1 MSNEILIK
9 INETNK
15 DSEDIKNLNLGE
27 LKIEDIIS
35 IHIDNNGITGHLLTE
50 DEKKKIKNEKIY
62 ENLNDV
68 EKKAKDI
75 QQSGGKKKKKKR
87 KKKKR
92 KKTKKNRKKR
102 KNKTKRRSSQKGCGG
117 TSSKP
122 VVKQCAVHTACTP
135 EEQVGM
141 FESDKRHSDFNKI
154 INLGISISD
163 EIQKAE
169 SLVKPTSK
177 TMFSKGPITE
187 IKNKFLGFGVQLKPR
202 QHLIGDQTDRE
213 NAGKGLKKYG
223 NNDGDEYMTLTGS
236 PSGNEE
242 EIKKIQAKIEDENK
256 KLADY
261 AISLKQLDATQVILK
276 EKGLKEILLDVFNK
290 PNNIPLDEVKRIINN
305 YFDGLK
311 KELEN
316 PLYGALIKL
325 KSGISTDTVLQRAR
339 ELGMSID
346 NMQTFSNIQK
356 NHQTLILK
364 YFGDSELYKAL
375 FDVDKDEVVSF
386 NLTDQFARG
395 HKGGKKNRKKSTKK
409 KRKKKRGRTMK
420 KSRKK
425 RGGMNNRFIELQ
437 DELSKVDN
445 GQFLDETMQADYN
458 IMMKKAA
465 DISKEWSNVEEHG
478 LLNYTESQKA
488 VKLIDKEIQ
497 INKLLTKYSIISPEI
512 SRINLN
518 QKNVKMMEQD
528 SLEAKKYMIEGFS
541 LEESLTQ
548 YNKLLI
554 TMAEEILK
562 QKTKLSN
569 ELREPDNK
577 KIVDAIRNRKTST
590 DLIGGITKFQ
600 ATVRRYFD
608 KKYTELAKI
617 AKESGETLPMEKWEL
632 LAYEPFWK
640 YTKAPSD

>member
-15 DSEDIKNLNLGE
+15 DNEDIKDLNLGE

-50 DEKKKIKNEKIY
+50 DEKKEIKNKKIY

-68 EKKAKDI
+68 EKKAKEI
-75 QQSGGKKKKKKR
+75 QQSGGKKKKKER

-122 VVKQCAVHTACTP
+122 VVKQCADDAACTP
-135 EEQVGM
+135 EEQVRM
-141 FESDKRHSDFNKI
+141 FESDKRHSDFIRI

-169 SLVKPTSK
+169 SLRKPTSK
-177 TMFSKGPITE
+177 TIFSKGPITE
-187 IKNKFLGFGVQLKPR
+187 IKNKFLGFGVQLEPT

-213 NAGKGLKKYG
+213 NAEKGQEKYG

-242 EIKKIQAKIEDENK
+242 EIKKIQAKIEEENK

-290 PNNIPLDEVKRIINN
+290 PNKIPLDEVKRIINN

-316 PLYGALIKL
+316 PLYDTLMNL
-325 KSGISTDTVLQRAR
+325 KRGISTDTVLQRAR
-339 ELGMSID
+339 KLGMSID

-425 RGGMNNRFIELQ
+425 RGGMNERYKEVQQEL
-437 DELSKVDN
+437 DYVDQ
-445 GQFLDETMQADYN
+445 GIFLDENTQADYT
-458 IMMKKAA
+458 IMIKHL
-465 DISKEWSNVEEHG
+465 DSLNTNWSNEVGSG
-478 LLNYTESQKA
+478 LLTYDESRKA
-488 VKLIDKEIQ
+488 KELLNKEIK
-497 INKLLTKYSIISPEI
+497 IIKLLTKHSIIAHEI
-512 SRINLN
+512 NSIQLREMNI
-518 QKNVKMMEQD
+518 KMMEQD
-528 SLEAKKYMIEGFS
+528 KEREKYIVKGQT
-541 LEESLTQ
+541 LKVSLTT
-548 YNKLLI
+548 YLKLLRN
-554 TMAEEILK
+554 MEEDILTR
-562 QKTKLSN
+562 KTTLSK
-569 ELREPDNK
+569 ELRGANPKLIE
-577 KIVDAIRNRKTST
+577 AIRNRMKT
-590 DLIGGITKFQ
+590 DELIQGITKFQ
-600 ATVRRYFD
+600 ATVRGYFG

-617 AKESGETLPMEKWEL
+617 AKESGETLPMEKWDL

>member
-15 DSEDIKNLNLGE
+15 DNEDIKDLNLGE

-50 DEKKKIKNEKIY
+50 DEKKEIKNKKIY

-68 EKKAKDI
+68 EKKAKEI

-122 VVKQCAVHTACTP
+122 VVKQCADDAACTP
-135 EEQVGM
+135 EEQVRM
-141 FESDKRHSDFNKI
+141 FESDKRHSDFIRI

-163 EIQKAE
+163 EIPKAE
-169 SLVKPTSK
+169 SLRKPTSK
-177 TMFSKGPITE
+177 TIFSKGPITE
-187 IKNKFLGFGVQLKPR
+187 IKNKFLGFGVQLKPT
-202 QHLIGDQTDRE
+202 QHLLGDQTDRE
-213 NAGKGLKKYG
+213 NAEKGQEKYG

-242 EIKKIQAKIEDENK
+242 EIKKIQAKIEEENK

-290 PNNIPLDEVKRIINN
+290 PNKIPLDEVKRIIDN

-311 KELEN
+311 KELEE
-316 PLYGALIKL
+316 PLYDTLMKL
-325 KSGISTDTVLQRAR
+325 KSGISTDAIQRMKN
-339 ELGMSID
+339 LGISID
-346 NMQTFSNIQK
+346 NDNIKTFTEIEK
-356 NHQTLILK
+356 DHKDLLLK

-386 NLTDQFARG
+386 DFTEQFARG

-409 KRKKKRGRTMK
+409 KHKKKRGRTMK

-478 LLNYTESQKA
+478 LLNYTESRKA

-512 SRINLN
+512 LRINLN

-528 SLEAKKYMIEGFS
+528 PLEAKKYMIEGVS

-600 ATVRRYFD
+600 AAVRDYFD
-608 KKYTELAKI
+608 KKYTELSKI
-617 AKESGETLPMEKWEL
+617 AMEHGETLPMEKSEL
-632 LAYEPFWK
+632 IAYEPFL
-640 YTKAPSD
+640 YLNSAP